1 MRRNDWCVLRE
12 IIFFACLIDISVD
25 AAVPASDDAPFQSL
39 RDGAL
44 QESGIRGVRRNK
56 RNLVH
61 EEKPSCSRSPMHAPH
76 FQEQVRLDKTSPVG
90 CSSLSAFSSCNNSRE
105 QSKHARRSSTQ
116 PAGRWARHCPAPVS
130 RDVKFYMHIACAAFS
145 ALFKAFIAMPYAQ
158 TPVKRRRLS
167 VESRS
172 VDIWTLCFSDGGAES
187 CPDLVVRRLD
197 NVLQQKWR
205 AGSGG
210 LYWREICESDINST
224 GTREPPRISRLYG
237 AFSSK
242 DNLTQVATLVR
253 RLFIL
258 RCSNCSRQ
266 PASRAQGSAT
276 RLPTRQQH
284 RVVALLAEAACRE
297 ATERCCA
304 VAPPHLIH
312 DTRIPACTRASPAAG
327 KQQGDEK
334 QPALAHGRSAD
345 LAAAGPIEEA
355 LLRAQSSF
363 LPCNRQH
370 LLHLQRMQ
378 NLQPTAGNTTQHS
391 PAAAAPAA
399 ALEASKGCTHAGM
412 AATTSHSDLDLGVK
426 SIEEQL
432 EAVVQM
438 EGCVCV
444 GGEGQEEEEEKGGG
458 WEAQEEVEGISRIET
473 PQATSVERLTGE
485 GDRGGGEHAADVAG
499 EQDKLKERVT
509 GGGGSGGG
517 GAHAAP
523 AGGGEEEDMLKN
535 VIAALG
541 DGLYRASMV
550 VGAILVY

>member
-1 MRRNDWCVLRE
+1 VENR
-12 IIFFACLIDISVD
+12 
-25 AAVPASDDAPFQSL
+25 SL
-39 RDGAL
+39 
-44 QESGIRGVRRNK
+44 
-56 RNLVH
+56 
-61 EEKPSCSRSPMHAPH
+61 
-76 FQEQVRLDKTSPVG
+76 
-90 CSSLSAFSSCNNSRE
+90 
-105 QSKHARRSSTQ
+105 
-116 PAGRWARHCPAPVS
+116 
-130 RDVKFYMHIACAAFS
+130 
-145 ALFKAFIAMPYAQ
+145 
-158 TPVKRRRLS
+158 
-167 VESRS
+167 
-172 VDIWTLCFSDGGAES
+172 DIWTLCFSDGGAES
-187 CPDLVVRRLD
+187 CPDLVVRRMD

-224 GTREPPRISRLYG
+224 GTREPARISRLYG

-242 DNLTQVATLVR
+242 DNLTRVATLVR

-284 RVVALLAEAACRE
+284 RAVALLAEAACRE
-297 ATERCCA
+297 ATERCCS
-304 VAPPHLIH
+304 VAPPHRTH

-334 QPALAHGRSAD
+334 QPALAHGRAAD

-355 LLRAQSSF
+355 LLRAQSIF
-363 LPCNRQH
+363 LHCNRQ
-370 LLHLQRMQ
+370 HLQRMQ

-399 ALEASKGCTHAGM
+399 APEASKGWTHAGM

-426 SIEEQL
+426 SIAEQV
-432 EAVVQM
+432 EAMVQM

-444 GGEGQEEEEEKGGG
+444 GGAGQEKEEEEGGG
-458 WEAQEEVEGISRIET
+458 WEAEEEVEGISKRET
-473 PQATSVERLTGE
+473 PQATCVERVTGE
-485 GDRGGGEHAADVAG
+485 GDGGGGEHAANVAG

-509 GGGGSGGG
+509 GGRESGGG
-517 GAHAAP
+517 GAHAAT
-523 AGGGEEEDMLKN
+523 AGGGEEEDTLKN

-550 VGAILVY
+550 VGAISVY

>member
-1 MRRNDWCVLRE
+1 VLENDE
-12 IIFFACLIDISVD
+12 
-25 AAVPASDDAPFQSL
+25 P
-39 RDGAL
+39 
-44 QESGIRGVRRNK
+44 SG
-56 RNLVH
+56 
-61 EEKPSCSRSPMHAPH
+61 
-76 FQEQVRLDKTSPVG
+76 Q
-90 CSSLSAFSSCNNSRE
+90 
-105 QSKHARRSSTQ
+105 
-116 PAGRWARHCPAPVS
+116 
-130 RDVKFYMHIACAAFS
+130 
-145 ALFKAFIAMPYAQ
+145 Q
-158 TPVKRRRLS
+158 TPVKRRRRS
-167 VESRS
+167 VENRS
-172 VDIWTLCFSDGGAES
+172 LDIWTLCFSDGGAES

-210 LYWREICESDINST
+210 LYWREICESDVNST
-224 GTREPPRISRLYG
+224 GTLEPARISRLYG

-284 RVVALLAEAACRE
+284 RAVALLAEAACRE

-304 VAPPHLIH
+304 VAPPHLTH
-312 DTRIPACTRASPAAG
+312 DTGIPACTRASPATG

-334 QPALAHGRSAD
+334 QPELAHGRAAD

-355 LLRAQSSF
+355 LLRAQSIF

-370 LLHLQRMQ
+370 LPHLQRMQ

-391 PAAAAPAA
+391 PAAAASEAA
-399 ALEASKGCTHAGM
+399 PEASKGWTHAGM

-426 SIEEQL
+426 SIQEQV

-438 EGCVCV
+438 EGCVC
-444 GGEGQEEEEEKGGG
+444 GAGPGQEKEEEEGGG
-458 WEAQEEVEGISRIET
+458 WEAQEEVEGISRGGT
-473 PQATSVERLTGE
+473 PQATCLERVTGE
-485 GDRGGGEHAADVAG
+485 GDSGGEHAADVAG

-509 GGGGSGGG
+509 GGGASRGG
-517 GAHAAP
+517 GAHAAT
-523 AGGGEEEDMLKN
+523 AGGGEEEDTLKN

-541 DGLYRASMV
+541 DGLHRASMV